1 VADIYLDLDNCGI
14 IIDMQ
19 HELLIAVLAGLGGML
34 GLAVMFIGD
43 AGFSYTT
50 TVGTFYNANWSDLIL
65 TTGTFLLTFGVLG
78 FYTLKE

>member
-1 VADIYLDLDNCGI
+1 M
-14 IIDMQ
+14 DMQ